1 MAWEWYC
8 TLGGR
13 ELRRAERC
21 FWHPLGRYIDKCGD
35 LAGSGYCGARLL
47 IRALNMQTA
56 SCFSVLGTHVRFN
69 LPRSAKIQK
78 AAADMLETAK
88 AASCVREKS

>member
-35 LAGSGYCGARLL
+35 LAQSWLLGARHYFE
-47 IRALNMQTA
+47 ALNMQTA
-56 SCFSVLGTHVRFN
+56 SVFQFLNDAQLTRGALKF
-69 LPRSAKIQK
+69 KK
-78 AAADMLETAK
+78 AAAEM
-88 AASCVREKS
+88 ASLIGVK